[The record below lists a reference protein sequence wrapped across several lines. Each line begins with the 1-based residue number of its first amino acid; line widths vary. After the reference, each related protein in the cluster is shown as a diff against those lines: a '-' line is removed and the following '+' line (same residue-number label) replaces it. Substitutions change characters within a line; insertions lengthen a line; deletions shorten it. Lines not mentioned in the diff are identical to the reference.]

1 MRIFIDSMTLL
12 RIESDA
18 YITDIKIPDYTIK
31 WVKNEGYNQY
41 FVANRPLELHLVDEI
56 EINHQTYPVEIGLVT
71 LTKEFENRFRYD
83 GKLGYDYG
91 KTSTKFTVFSP
102 VAKEIN
108 VVIDEI
114 VYPMTYHEPVWER
127 VVDGDMLNKKY
138 HYQVR
143 LVNEFKDVLDPYAD
157 AMAYDGS
164 YIIDWDRLDPI
175 MPTPIVLKHMTDA
188 VIYEGHVRD
197 LTVHLDIKHPGLFE
211 GLIEDSKLLKGSVL
225 NYIKKLGMT
234 HLQLLPVFDFEGVH
248 DINKKLAYNWGY
260 NPSCYFAI
268 EGWFS
273 EDPYDPYD
281 RINAFRS
288 VINEAHQMKLGINM
302 DVVYNHVFNHK
313 TFGYDDL
320 VPGYFYR
327 HNGLK
332 KMTDASFCGNDVETR
347 NYMVRRLIV
356 DSLIH
361 FQEKFQIDGFRFDLM
376 GLLDLDTMLLIEQEL
391 KKRHPSIMLYGEGWN
406 MLTEV
411 PHKLRSNMN
420 NQALFQGYSHFNDF
434 FRNVMKGDLHSEQL
448 GYAMGN
454 KNLSTKA
461 MDAIIGSPV
470 MFQSPNQS
478 INYVECHDNLTYYD
492 KMLLSCGFAKDAFKE
507 CQDFANHVIAISQ
520 GVPFYHA
527 GQEFYRSKMGVE
539 NSYNSP
545 DEINQIVWNP
555 KTDGVSKLKKLL
567 KIRKKYAL
575 YRMPSYG
582 DHVTI
587 TKQGQTLIYTLSNN
601 KIKLIHYLKCDR
613 GIEKFSRENGELI
626 FSSQHILNEETDIY
640 VDKPGV
646 YIIQT
651 NV

>member
-56 EINHQTYPVEIGLVT
+56 EINHQTYPVEVGLVT

-143 LVNEFKDVLDPYAD
+143 LVNAFKDVLDPYAD

-164 YIIDWDRLDPI
+164 YIIDWDALDPI
-175 MPTPIVLKHMTDA
+175 MPTPITLKHMTDA

-197 LTVHLDIKHPGLFE
+197 LSVHLDVKHPGLFE

-234 HLQLLPVFDFEGVH
+234 HLQLLPVFDFEGVN
-248 DINKKLAYNWGY
+248 DTDKKLAYNWGY
-260 NPSCYFAI
+260 NPSCYFAV

-273 EDPYDPYD
+273 KDPYNPYD

-288 VINEAHQMKLGINM
+288 VVNEAHRMKLGINM

-313 TFGYDDL
+313 T
-320 VPGYFYR
+320 
-327 HNGLK
+327 
-332 KMTDASFCGNDVETR
+332 
-347 NYMVRRLIV
+347 
-356 DSLIH
+356 
-361 FQEKFQIDGFRFDLM
+361 
-376 GLLDLDTMLLIEQEL
+376 
-391 KKRHPSIMLYGEGWN
+391 
-406 MLTEV
+406 
-411 PHKLRSNMN
+411 
-420 NQALFQGYSHFNDF
+420 
-434 FRNVMKGDLHSEQL
+434 
-448 GYAMGN
+448 
-454 KNLSTKA
+454 
-461 MDAIIGSPV
+461 
-470 MFQSPNQS
+470 
-478 INYVECHDNLTYYD
+478 
-492 KMLLSCGFAKDAFKE
+492 
-507 CQDFANHVIAISQ
+507 
-520 GVPFYHA
+520 
-527 GQEFYRSKMGVE
+527 
-539 NSYNSP
+539 
-545 DEINQIVWNP
+545 
-555 KTDGVSKLKKLL
+555 
-567 KIRKKYAL
+567 
-575 YRMPSYG
+575 
-582 DHVTI
+582 
-587 TKQGQTLIYTLSNN
+587 
-601 KIKLIHYLKCDR
+601 
-613 GIEKFSRENGELI
+613 
-626 FSSQHILNEETDIY
+626 
-640 VDKPGV
+640 
-646 YIIQT
+646 
-651 NV
+651 